1 MGHEIAIKRIVAA
14 VGFGDWTHA
23 VLQTAAEMGVTYG
36 ADVVAMYAEQFAP
49 PVYFSNQKVVAELVA
64 RREAAKAHLEKC
76 VREYIGDRVRC
87 ETRLVEMPPV
97 DAIVKTVDA
106 VGADL
111 LVMGPHKRRGLK
123 RLMLGA
129 VPETVFRLV
138 DIPILTVRGRGPEAS
153 GHYRKILCPVN
164 FTSVAR
170 EVLHCA
176 ADMASRCKAELEV
189 MCCVEEGD
197 EAQTL
202 SGYERKLVDW
212 VPNEIQARC
221 TLNTAVRRGEAA
233 EEIVKTAREGGH
245 DLVVIGA
252 QRRPLLEATVYGTT
266 SIRTMRWAPC
276 PVLAVTR

>member
-1 MGHEIAIKRIVAA
+1 MRHEIAIKRIVAA

-23 VLQTAAEMGVTYG
+23 VLQTAAEMGVKYG
-36 ADVVAMYAEQFAP
+36 ADVTVMYAEQFAP
-49 PVYFSNQKVVAELVA
+49 PVYFSNQKAQADLSA
-64 RREAAKAHLEKC
+64 RREAAKAHLETC
-76 VREYIGDRVRC
+76 AREHIGDRVAC

-97 DAIVKTVDA
+97 DAIVKTVDR

-129 VPETVFRLV
+129 VPEAVFRLV

-164 FTSVAR
+164 FTPVAMEALR
-170 EVLHCA
+170 YA
-176 ADMASRCKAELEV
+176 ADLALRCKAELEV
-189 MCCVEEGD
+189 MSCLEDD
-197 EAQTL
+197 EVSQTL
-202 SGYERKLVDW
+202 YERRLEDW
-212 VPNEIQARC
+212 VPNEIQAQC

-233 EEIVKTAREGGH
+233 EEIIKTAREGGH

-276 PVLAVTR
+276 PVLAITR